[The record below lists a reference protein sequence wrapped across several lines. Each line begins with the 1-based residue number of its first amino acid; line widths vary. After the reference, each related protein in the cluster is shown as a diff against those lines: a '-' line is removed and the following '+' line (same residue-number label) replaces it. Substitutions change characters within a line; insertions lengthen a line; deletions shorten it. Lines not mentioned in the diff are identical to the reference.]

1 MLGSRDQ
8 STGHANSAPAY
19 SNEQSMETQH
29 QSAASHTIPEI
40 DINDDEI
47 PF

>member
-1 MLGSRDQ
+1 
-8 STGHANSAPAY
+8 
-19 SNEQSMETQH
+19 METQH